1 MSQQPLVSIALATYN
16 GALFLRQFLD
26 SVLQQ
31 SWSSIEIVA
40 CDDGSTD
47 ETIEILREYQERL
60 SIRIFLN
67 PTQLGCSQ
75 NFSKAISLCQGAW
88 IALAD
93 QDDIWEKDKLELLI
107 EGIQSH
113 DAICSDAS
121 LIDSNNHVLH
131 ASLFQHTKVNFPTE
145 FRTACLEH
153 FATGCTMLLT
163 REFAQTIVP
172 IPPSVPYHDYWIALL
187 AQRKHGIRVLH
198 RPLVRYRQHGNNVL
212 GAKGRESVFSLFP
225 KFPSLCAKWEHSWKH
240 VHLNHFQALRESAFL
255 QNAGNDLR
263 LLDILIDFGSQYSH
277 QKLNLRALW
286 RFWFL
291 TKLPLR
297 QRARETVRLFLV
309 LMGKRLKFS

>member
-1 MSQQPLVSIALATYN
+1 MSQQPLVSVALATYN

-31 SWSSIEIVA
+31 SWSNIELIA

-47 ETIEILREYQERL
+47 GTIEILREYQERAP
-60 SIRIFLN
+60 IRIFLN
-67 PTQLGCSQ
+67 PTQLGYCQ
-75 NFSKAISLCQGAW
+75 NFSKAISLCQGYW

-93 QDDIWEKDKLELLI
+93 QDDIWEKNKLELLV

-113 DAICSDAS
+113 DAICSDAY
-121 LIDSNNHVLH
+121 LMDSSNQITH
-131 ASLFQHTKVNFPTE
+131 ASLFKHSKVRFPTE

-163 REFAQTIVP
+163 RDFAQTVVP
-172 IPPSVPYHDYWIALL
+172 IPPSVSYHDYWIALQ
-187 AQRKHGIRVLH
+187 AIRNHGIQVLH
-198 RPLVRYRQHGNNVL
+198 RPLVRYRQHGKNVL
-212 GAKGRESVFSLFP
+212 GAKGRESFFSLFP

-240 VHLNHFQALRESAFL
+240 VHLNHFQALRESVLL
-255 QNAGNDLR
+255 QNASEDLR
-263 LLDILIDFGSQYSH
+263 FLDILIEFGSQYSH
-277 QKLNLRALW
+277 QKVNLRALW
-286 RFWFL
+286 RFWFF

-309 LMGKRLKFS
+309 RIGKRFKMF